1 MIHICNSCGRKNSED
16 NSFCAYCGH
25 TLILDKEGRVKK
37 NGGSSKILAVFIIAL
52 LIGYGSVWVYHPYVE
67 SVRDESVGLAN
78 RMNADNLLTIS
89 NLENQ
94 LAASNDA
101 FNQLLRGQQSL
112 QEQVSALEANQQ
124 LIEKSNEDLL
134 YDKNKLMGE
143 KKILEKQVNDAEG
156 WNASLNEQVTA
167 YKEYEQYY
175 ELYNNLQVE
184 YDELETIVL
193 ALYVELEA
201 CTAGVVRR

>member
-1 MIHICNSCGRKNSED
+1 M
-16 NSFCAYCGH
+16 
-25 TLILDKEGRVKK
+25 ILDKEGRAKE
-37 NGGSSKILAVFIIAL
+37 NGGSSKILAVFIVAL

-94 LAASNDA
+94 LATNTDE
-101 FNQLLRGQQSL
+101 FNQLLLEQQSL
-112 QEQVSALEANQQ
+112 QEQISALEANQQ

-143 KKILEKQVNDAEG
+143 KRILEKQVNDAGE
-156 WNASLNEQVTA
+156 WNTSLNEQVVA

-175 ELYNNLQVE
+175 DLYNNLQVE

-193 ALYVELEA
+193 ALYVELEVCA
-201 CTAGVVRR
+201 AGVVSR